1 MTTNTKLKQFPLMGF
16 AAVIAVTLGMFL
28 LLSWHVYNTFR
39 VSRTLANEYAS
50 GLALGSQILASHL
63 TLMYDAHLVVRDG
76 DRTQVSSYRSWE
88 RDLHSYLE
96 EAREL
101 GKADPAFAPLASL
114 GELSLG
120 LRQRENAA
128 IDALANSDGTTA
140 EALLHSQ
147 DYRSLGWA
155 FEARVADSMNSLNRS
170 FSVRLHREG
179 NRELA
184 ALAIA
189 FVIFG
194 LSAAVWA
201 TLIQRTRAWGHALQA
216 EMAQRREAEAQLLR
230 AQQMEALGRLAAG
243 ISHDFNNIL
252 SVVQGFVDVALN
264 RLARDHPAAEALG
277 KIGAAARQGTE
288 LIRSLLTFSGR
299 AGAEMGPVELG
310 GLVAEAARLF
320 HETLP
325 ATVSLEVDV
334 PDQPEGYWV
343 WASHSQLRQ
352 VLLNL
357 VLNARDAMPEGGRL
371 RIGLAPVVDE
381 AGEKD
386 VGWVRLQVRDT
397 GVGIPEELRDRVF
410 EPFFTT
416 KPRDRG
422 TGLGLA
428 VVAAVVEEHQ
438 GRIRV
443 DSAPGE
449 GTCFSIELPGLGPV
463 PVEAEVRE
471 GGAGKRVL
479 IGLADAYAQG
489 LVLSALEADG
499 YRVRAAESSQALR
512 DAVTEAPP
520 DVVLL
525 DGSLATLSL
534 GECLRAARGGGRAVP
549 ILVLGPGRGELTE
562 ETGADVLTL
571 DRPFLMSELIRL
583 IHNLASDH
591 DTLEITHSDR

>member
-1 MTTNTKLKQFPLMGF
+1 MTKLKQFPLVGF
-16 AAVIAVTLGMFL
+16 AAVITVTVSMFL
-28 LLSWHVYNTFR
+28 LLFWHVYNTFR
-39 VSRTLANEYAS
+39 VSDMLANEYAS
-50 GLALGSQILASHL
+50 GFALGSHILSSHL
-63 TLMYDAHLVVRDG
+63 SLMHDAHLVVQDG
-76 DRTQVSSYRSWE
+76 DRTKVSSYRGWE
-88 RDLHSYLE
+88 RELHSYLE

-101 GKADPAFAPLASL
+101 GQADPAFASLASL
-114 GELSLG
+114 GDLSLG

-128 IDALANSDGTTA
+128 IDALANSDSTTA
-140 EALLHSQ
+140 EALLHSPE
-147 DYRSLGWA
+147 YRSLGWV
-155 FEARVADSMNSLNRS
+155 FEARVADSMTHLNRS
-170 FSVRLHREG
+170 FSERLRVEG

-184 ALAIA
+184 ALVLA
-189 FVIFG
+189 FGIFG

-201 TLIQRTRAWGHALQA
+201 VLMQRTRAWGRALEA
-216 EMAQRREAEAQLLR
+216 EMAQRREAETQLRR

-252 SVVQGFVDVALN
+252 SVVLGFVDVALN
-264 RLARDHPAAEALG
+264 RLAQDHPAAEALG
-277 KIGAAARQGTE
+277 NIGAAARQGTE
-288 LIRSLLTFSGR
+288 LIQSLLTFSGR
-299 AGAEMGPVELG
+299 VGAEMGPVELG
-310 GLVAEAARLF
+310 GLVAEAARLLR
-320 HETLP
+320 ETLP

-334 PDQPEGYWV
+334 PDQRDGYWV
-343 WASHSQLRQ
+343 WASRSQLRQ

-357 VLNARDAMPEGGRL
+357 VLNARDAMPGGGCL

-386 VGWVRLQVRDT
+386 VGWIRLQVRDT

-428 VVAAVVEEHQ
+428 VVAAVVEDHR

-443 DSAPGE
+443 DSEPGG
-449 GTCFSIELPGLGPV
+449 GTRFTIELQGVGPV
-463 PVEAEVRE
+463 PAEAEVRPD
-471 GGAGKRVL
+471 GAGKSVL
-479 IGLADAYAQG
+479 VGLADAYTQG

-512 DAVTEAPP
+512 DAVAEVPP

-525 DGSLATLSL
+525 DASLATRGL
-534 GECLRAARGGGRAVP
+534 GECLRAARGGCGAVP
-549 ILVLGPGRGELTE
+549 CLVLGPGQGELAE
-562 ETGADVLTL
+562 ETGAEVLTL

-583 IHNLASDH
+583 IHHLASDH
-591 DTLEITHSDR
+591 GTLEITHSDR

>member
-1 MTTNTKLKQFPLMGF
+1 MGF
-16 AAVIAVTLGMFL
+16 AAVIEVTLGMFL
-28 LLSWHVYNTFR
+28 LLYWHVYNAFR
-39 VSRTLANEYAS
+39 VSQTLTNEYAS
-50 GLALGSQILASHL
+50 GLALGSQILSSHL
-63 TLMYDAHLVVRDG
+63 NLMYDAHLVVLDG
-76 DRTQVSSYRSWE
+76 DHTKVSSYRSRE
-88 RDLHSYLE
+88 TELQSHLE
-96 EAREL
+96 EVHEL
-101 GKADPAFAPLASL
+101 GETDPAFASLASL
-114 GELSLG
+114 GAVSLG

-128 IDALANSDGTTA
+128 LEALAKHESASA
-140 EALLHSQ
+140 EAMLHSLE
-147 DYRSLGWA
+147 YRSLGWA
-155 FEARVADSMNSLNRS
+155 FEARVADSMTRLNRS
-170 FSVRLHREG
+170 FSERLRVEG

-184 ALAIA
+184 ALVLA
-189 FVIFG
+189 FAIFG
-194 LSAAVWA
+194 LSTVVWVV
-201 TLIQRTRAWGHALQA
+201 LLQRLRAWGRALEA
-216 EMAQRREAEAQLLR
+216 EMAQRREAEARLRR

-264 RLARDHPAAEALG
+264 RLAQDHPAAEALG
-277 KIGAAARQGTE
+277 KIGAAAQQGTE

-299 AGAEMGPVELG
+299 TGAEMGPVELG

-320 HETLP
+320 RETLP

-334 PDQPEGYWV
+334 PEQRDGYWV
-343 WASHSQLRQ
+343 WASRSHLQQ

-357 VLNARDAMPEGGRL
+357 VLNARDAMPEGGHL
-371 RIGLAPVVDE
+371 RIGLAPVLDE
-381 AGEKD
+381 AGEIE
-386 VGWVRLQVRDT
+386 VGWVRLQVQDT

-438 GRIRV
+438 GRIRME
-443 DSAPGE
+443 SEPGRE
-449 GTCFSIELPGLGPV
+449 TRFTIELQGLGPV
-463 PVEAEVRE
+463 PAQTEVRE
-471 GGAGKRVL
+471 DGAGKSVL
-479 IGLADAYAQG
+479 VGLVDAYTQE
-489 LVLSALEADG
+489 LVISALEADG

-512 DAVTEAPP
+512 DAVAELPP

-525 DGSLATLSL
+525 DASLATCSL
-534 GECLRAARGGGRAVP
+534 RECLQAARGGGRAVP
-549 ILVLGPGRGELTE
+549 VVVLGHGHGELAE

-591 DTLEITHSDR
+591 GPLEIAHSDR

>member
-1 MTTNTKLKQFPLMGF
+1 VTKLKQFPLTGF
-16 AAVIAVTLGMFL
+16 VAVIAVTVGMFL
-28 LLSWHVYNTFR
+28 LLYWHVYNTFR
-39 VSRTLANEYAS
+39 VSQTLTNEYAS
-50 GLALGSQILASHL
+50 GLTLGSQILSGHL
-63 TLMYDAHLVVRDG
+63 NLMYDAHLVVLDG
-76 DRTQVSSYRSWE
+76 DHTKVSSYRSRE
-88 RDLHSYLE
+88 TELQSHLE

-101 GKADPAFAPLASL
+101 AEADPAFASLASL
-114 GELSLG
+114 GAVSLG

-128 IDALANSDGTTA
+128 LDALANHESAAA
-140 EALLHSQ
+140 EAMLPSLE
-147 DYRSLGWA
+147 YRSLGWA
-155 FEARVADSMNSLNRS
+155 FEARVADSMTQLNRT
-170 FSVRLHREG
+170 FSERLRVEG

-184 ALAIA
+184 ALVIA
-189 FVIFG
+189 FAIFG
-194 LSAAVWA
+194 LSTIVWVV
-201 TLIQRTRAWGHALQA
+201 LLQRLRAWGRALEA
-216 EMAQRREAEAQLLR
+216 EMAQRREAEAQLRR

-264 RLARDHPAAEALG
+264 RLAQDHPAAEALG

-299 AGAEMGPVELG
+299 TGAEMGPVELG

-320 HETLP
+320 RETLP

-334 PDQPEGYWV
+334 PDQQEGYWV
-343 WASHSQLRQ
+343 WASRSQLQQ

-381 AGEKD
+381 EGEIG
-386 VGWVRLQVRDT
+386 VGWVRLQVQDT
-397 GVGIPEELRDRVF
+397 GVGIPDALRDRVF

-428 VVAAVVEEHQ
+428 VVAAVVEDHR

-443 DSAPGE
+443 DSEPGG
-449 GTCFSIELPGLGPV
+449 GTRFTIELQGLGPV
-463 PVEAEVRE
+463 PAEAEVRQD
-471 GGAGKRVL
+471 GAGKSVL
-479 IGLADAYAQG
+479 VGLADAYTQG

-512 DAVTEAPP
+512 DAVAELPP

-525 DGSLATLSL
+525 DASLATCSL

-549 ILVLGPGRGELTE
+549 IVVLGPDHGELTE
-562 ETGADVLTL
+562 ETGADLLTL

-591 DTLEITHSDR
+591 GTLEITHSDR